1 MRQLS
6 DLAARGGVNL
16 GPRGSDFT
24 RAAMALA
31 ACEGLNDA
39 AAYAANRWG
48 ATSRAANVVKAVIS
62 AVTSGSA
69 AGTALVSEGGA
80 HEFFSAVAETT
91 IVGRLGG
98 ALRRVPLQCRVI
110 GTTGS
115 GVAYWVTEGA
125 AKALSPML
133 FTSDILRPMKV
144 MGLAV
149 ATKETLESSDPQ
161 AEAVFRR
168 ELLNAVIAEMD
179 TTFIDPANAGVADV
193 MPASVTNGVT
203 PVAGTASPTI
213 GRSSAPVAA
222 PCSASR

>member
-80 HEFFSAVAETT
+80 HEFLA
-91 IVGRLGG
+91 
-98 ALRRVPLQCRVI
+98 P
-110 GTTGS
+110 
-115 GVAYWVTEGA
+115 
-125 AKALSPML
+125 SP
-133 FTSDILRPMKV
+133 K
-144 MGLAV
+144 
-149 ATKETLESSDPQ
+149 PQ
-161 AEAVFRR
+161 
-168 ELLNAVIAEMD
+168 
-179 TTFIDPANAGVADV
+179 
-193 MPASVTNGVT
+193 
-203 PVAGTASPTI
+203 
-213 GRSSAPVAA
+213 SSAAWAVRCAACLCNVA
-222 PCSASR
+222 